1 MRLTSLIAVLSLAA
15 ASFAAACRSDSNNTT
30 TDGPGSGSNGSGST
44 TTVKDI
50 QSESMV
56 PGTAVTLNNVVV
68 TAVDTFG
75 DKTGDM
81 WVEDMGGGK
90 RSGVHVFKGTVASG
104 TVSVGDVVNITGGI
118 KAEFA
123 LTGSNA
129 DNTGRTTTELEPA
142 SSSSTMTV
150 TKTGATATITPDKVD
165 ALAIGQM
172 YDGTMSAL
180 GGGAAFTNAWEDWE
194 GVLVELDNVSAAT
207 AAKTFSKATPTPVD
221 SFALK
226 ITGVAKMEG
235 TMTDISMIPYGAC
248 FGQLTGVVDYFY
260 DYLVLPRTAADFNTT
275 GTACPAPEAAAGTSP
290 GTCTDT
296 IDNDGNG
303 FTDCN
308 DLGCETGSNAWLGAT
323 CTTADAVCGCSK
335 NTTSGSS
342 VHTVNTT
349 QATASSPVILR
360 DVYITAINGTF
371 HYWVADTLQAAASNG
386 VLVFSS
392 PPTGATVGQKITM
405 LQGIAGPFGSGTLK
419 TLELSNATAS
429 TPGVGGVVL
438 PLTGIAT
445 DTLTSATAGAPYMG
459 SLVTLT
465 KAKVTALANSVGEVE
480 LTDTA
485 GKKIFMD
492 DDAFS
497 YYGGTSSTPAVPAA
511 LNACI
516 IVTGVMDANTKDLI
530 RTINPRSTTD
540 IVTSAGC

>member
-15 ASFAAACRSDSNNTT
+15 ASFAAACRSDNNNTA
-30 TDGPGSGSNGSGST
+30 DGQGSGSGSGSGST

-50 QSESMV
+50 QSDSMA

-90 RSGVHVFKGTVASG
+90 RSGVHVFKGTVSG
-104 TVSVGDVVNITGGI
+104 GAVSVGDVVNITGGI

-194 GVLVELDNVSAAT
+194 GVLVELDNVSAAS

-235 TMTDISMIPYGAC
+235 TMTDIAMIPYGAC

-275 GTACPAPEAAAGTSP
+275 GTACPAAETS
-290 GTCTDT
+290 CADN

-303 FTDCN
+303 FTDCADN
-308 DLGCETGSNAWLGAT
+308 GCVVASASCRSATTINSIDTATTLPTTGQEL
-323 CTTADAVCGCSK
+323 
-335 NTTSGSS
+335 GSS
-342 VHTVNTT
+342 ESVCV
-349 QATASSPVILR
+349 TAV
-360 DVYITAINGTF
+360 ANNGQDF
-371 HYWVADTLQAAASNG
+371 WVAKGPGVASASNG
-386 VLVFSS
+386 IYVF
-392 PPTGATVGQKITM
+392 GG
-405 LQGIAGPFGSGTLK
+405 GT
-419 TLELSNATAS
+419 
-429 TPGVGGVVL
+429 
-438 PLTGIAT
+438 PLATGIAVNTKVDVIGTPKPFNNDTTGNSLLEFNELAATSQTGACTVTPLLAQTAANLSIDANGKLMVGTLVQMTNVAVVTIGTTANHFAGTMKQAGTTFEYQSNILTT
-445 DTLTSATAGAPYMG
+445 DY
-459 SLVTLT
+459 V
-465 KAKVTALANSVGEVE
+465 
-480 LTDTA
+480 
-485 GKKIFMD
+485 
-492 DDAFS
+492 
-497 YYGGTSSTPAVPAA
+497 AA
-511 LNACI
+511 DVKCYAS
-516 IVTGVMDANTKDLI
+516 VTGIWTYDVYNNAYSLQPLQGGAVGTGTCN
-530 RTINPRSTTD
+530 
-540 IVTSAGC
+540 

>member
-1 MRLTSLIAVLSLAA
+1 MRRLSSLIAVLSLAA
-15 ASFAAACRSDSNNTT
+15 VSFAAACRSDSNNSP
-30 TDGPGSGSNGSGST
+30 TDGQGSGSGSGSGST

-81 WVEDMGGGK
+81 WVEDIGGGK

-180 GGGAAFTNAWEDWE
+180 GGGSAFSNAWEDWE
-194 GVLVELDNVSAAT
+194 GVLVELDNVAAAS
-207 AAKTFSKATPTPVD
+207 AAKTFSKATPTPAD

-275 GTACPAPEAAAGTSP
+275 GTACPAAETS
-290 GTCTDT
+290 CADN

-303 FTDCN
+303 FTDCADN
-308 DLGCETGSNAWLGAT
+308 GCVVASASCRSATTIHALDVAADAAPTAPVLPASVSLTGVCVTAVSNNNMYVADSGTAAAAGDGGIYAFGGGSALPTGVVAGTTVDVIGNTSLFKKPSSTAPEPQVEIQALQVTKDAASCTVLPAT
-323 CTTADAVCGCSK
+323 PNLTAAQLTADATGHK
-335 NTTSGSS
+335 WIGS
-342 VHTVNTT
+342 
-349 QATASSPVILR
+349 P
-360 DVYITAINGTF
+360 ITINGT
-371 HYWVADTLQAAASNG
+371 G
-386 VLVFSS
+386 
-392 PPTGATVGQKITM
+392 PTGQFKITTAQSAM
-405 LQGIAGPFGSGTLK
+405 SSFGKLTQNGT
-419 TLELSNATAS
+419 
-429 TPGVGGVVL
+429 
-438 PLTGIAT
+438 
-445 DTLTSATAGAPYMG
+445 
-459 SLVTLT
+459 
-465 KAKVTALANSVGEVE
+465 
-480 LTDTA
+480 
-485 GKKIFMD
+485 
-492 DDAFS
+492 AFS
-497 YYGGTSSTPAVPAA
+497 YGWTFLTGYDMNDTTKCYNSITGIWTYDTTGAGSYEILPTVIPTAVTC
-511 LNACI
+511 L
-516 IVTGVMDANTKDLI
+516 
-530 RTINPRSTTD
+530 
-540 IVTSAGC
+540 

>member
-1 MRLTSLIAVLSLAA
+1 MRRLSSLIAVLSLAA
-15 ASFAAACRSDSNNTT
+15 VSFAAACRSDSNNSP
-30 TDGPGSGSNGSGST
+30 TDGQGSGSGSGSGST

-194 GVLVELDNVSAAT
+194 GVLVELDNVSAAS
-207 AAKTFSKATPTPVD
+207 AAKTFSKATPTPAD

-235 TMTDISMIPYGAC
+235 TMTDISTIPYGAC

-260 DYLVLPRTAADFNTT
+260 DYLVLPRSAADFNTT
-275 GTACPAPEAAAGTSP
+275 GTACPAAETS
-290 GTCTDT
+290 CADN

-303 FTDCN
+303 FTDCADN
-308 DLGCETGSNAWLGAT
+308 SCVVASAT
-323 CTTADAVCGCSK
+323 CRSATTIHALDVASDAAPTAPVLPASVELTGVCVVAVSANNIYIADTATAVADGGIYAFGGGAALPTGVAAGTTVDVIGNTSLFKKPSSTAPEPQVEIQLLRVTKDAASCTALPAMPSLTAAQLTADATGHKWIGSLITITGTG
-335 NTTSGSS
+335 TTGQFKITTAQSATSS
-342 VHTVNTT
+342 FGKLTQNGTVFSYGWTFFAPAYDMNGAATSTT
-349 QATASSPVILR
+349 QCYNS
-360 DVYITAINGTF
+360 ITGIWT
-371 HYWVADTLQAAASNG
+371 YDT
-386 VLVFSS
+386 
-392 PPTGATVGQKITM
+392 TGAGSYQILPTVV
-405 LQGIAGPFGSGTLK
+405 P
-419 TLELSNATAS
+419 TA
-429 TPGVGGVVL
+429 V
-438 PLTGIAT
+438 
-445 DTLTSATAGAPYMG
+445 
-459 SLVTLT
+459 
-465 KAKVTALANSVGEVE
+465 
-480 LTDTA
+480 
-485 GKKIFMD
+485 
-492 DDAFS
+492 
-497 YYGGTSSTPAVPAA
+497 
-511 LNACI
+511 AC
-516 IVTGVMDANTKDLI
+516 L
-530 RTINPRSTTD
+530 
-540 IVTSAGC
+540 